1 MINRVERFEIYFRI
15 ANTVKKSTNNFD
27 LVVTPELV
35 KSFIAREFG
44 VAPDGAACKNYYT
57 EMLMNNFLVAGNY
70 SVKANKNLDKYYNE
84 FQDQLRK
91 AGKK

>member
-1 MINRVERFEIYFRI
+1 MRK
-15 ANTVKKSTNNFD
+15 NTTNFN

-44 VAPDGAACKNYYT
+44 IMPDGAACKNHYS

-70 SVKANKNLDKYYNE
+70 SVKANKDLDKYYNG